1 MPVNA
6 LWRVTTCA
14 MWGWWNDNCLR
25 LGASLAFYTVLS
37 LAPLVI
43 IVVGVAGLVAERQ
56 QVARALATQSEYLV
70 GTAGRQV
77 VDTILTTTE
86 PQGGT
91 LAALV
96 GLLTLVLG
104 ATAVFGELEAALN
117 LIWEV
122 QPKPLSGVGAA
133 LWDWIKQRLL
143 SLAMVLAI
151 AFLLVVSLVVSAI
164 MAGAATYL
172 SGLSDLRLLRGRAL
186 EVALSLPVFT
196 GLFALLFKYV
206 PDVQLRWRD
215 VWWGAGVTAMLF
227 TIGKAVIGYYI
238 GRASVGSA
246 YGAAGSLVALLVW
259 VYYSALIFLFGAE
272 FTQAWTT
279 RQRAVHPAPY
289 AQPGVA
295 PQTKRDAADEHTSG
309 P

>member
-1 MPVNA
+1 VSDA
-6 LWRVTTCA
+6 DQGSLACHDARHV
-14 MWGWWNDNCLR
+14 GLGDDNCLR

-56 QVARALATQSEYLV
+56 QVARALATQSESLV

-122 QPKPLSGVGAA
+122 
-133 LWDWIKQRLL
+133 
-143 SLAMVLAI
+143 
-151 AFLLVVSLVVSAI
+151 SA
-164 MAGAATYL
+164 
-172 SGLSDLRLLRGRAL
+172 
-186 EVALSLPVFT
+186 
-196 GLFALLFKYV
+196 
-206 PDVQLRWRD
+206 
-215 VWWGAGVTAMLF
+215 
-227 TIGKAVIGYYI
+227 
-238 GRASVGSA
+238 
-246 YGAAGSLVALLVW
+246 
-259 VYYSALIFLFGAE
+259 
-272 FTQAWTT
+272 
-279 RQRAVHPAPY
+279 
-289 AQPGVA
+289 
-295 PQTKRDAADEHTSG
+295 QT

>member
-1 MPVNA
+1 M
-6 LWRVTTCA
+6 
-14 MWGWWNDNCLR
+14 R

-56 QVARALATQSEYLV
+56 RVARALATQSESLV

-122 QPKPLSGVGAA
+122 
-133 LWDWIKQRLL
+133 
-143 SLAMVLAI
+143 
-151 AFLLVVSLVVSAI
+151 SA
-164 MAGAATYL
+164 
-172 SGLSDLRLLRGRAL
+172 
-186 EVALSLPVFT
+186 
-196 GLFALLFKYV
+196 
-206 PDVQLRWRD
+206 
-215 VWWGAGVTAMLF
+215 
-227 TIGKAVIGYYI
+227 
-238 GRASVGSA
+238 
-246 YGAAGSLVALLVW
+246 
-259 VYYSALIFLFGAE
+259 
-272 FTQAWTT
+272 
-279 RQRAVHPAPY
+279 
-289 AQPGVA
+289 
-295 PQTKRDAADEHTSG
+295 QT